1 MISILAKGLDI
12 GGNKSQIVN
21 YSNSQLKSHSIWMM
35 VKSNI
40 PELQLDRII
49 GELGEFDLSEGP
61 LKMYSRRGQCFTT
74 TKYITKLEA
83 SEIKVIDDIKVQKT
97 DDPED
102 PAGFYNFTDG
112 CGNVSVELCRLMN
125 ERLKLYSCS
134 AY

>member
-83 SEIKVIDDIKVQKT
+83 SEIKVIDDIKV
-97 DDPED
+97 
-102 PAGFYNFTDG
+102 
-112 CGNVSVELCRLMN
+112 
-125 ERLKLYSCS
+125 
-134 AY
+134 